1 MSCLDSG
8 AHHSDKEPGV
18 RGTQVWVSAG
28 MLFEGVP
35 SPPLG
40 LGHPQTHF
48 VAPEEITASGFQA
61 ENKLDYGED
70 IYSEGKKNASPFSS
84 INSK

>member
-1 MSCLDSG
+1 MGPRSG
-8 AHHSDKEPGV
+8 
-18 RGTQVWVSAG
+18 VSAG

-35 SPPLG
+35 SPLFG
-40 LGHPQTHF
+40 LGHPQTHV

-61 ENKLDYGED
+61 ENKLYCGED

-84 INSK
+84 ISSK